1 MKKLLY
7 IFLIFLS
14 ISCGTTKYVEVPVE
28 NVRIEYRD
36 KVKYDS
42 VYVKDSIIQTQDN
55 DTIYLKEYK
64 YIYKYINQ
72 TDTILKT
79 DSIPVIQVQEVIKEV
94 NRLHN
99 WQIALMIM
107 GGGFVM
113 LLGYKLIR
121 LFKI

>member
-1 MKKLLY
+1 MKNLLY

-14 ISCGTTKYVEVPVE
+14 ISCSTTKYIEVPVE
-28 NVRIEYRD
+28 SVRIEYRD
-36 KVKYDS
+36 RFKYDS
-42 VYVKDSIIQTQDN
+42 IYVKDSIIQTQDN

-72 TDTILKT
+72 TDTVLKI
-79 DSIPVIQVQEVIKEV
+79 DSIPIVQIQEVIKEV

-99 WQIALMIM
+99 WQIILMVM
-107 GGGFVM
+107 GGGLAV

>member
-14 ISCGTTKYVEVPVE
+14 ISCSTTKYVEVPVE

-72 TDTILKT
+72 TDTILKI

-99 WQIALMIM
+99 WQIALMVM

>member
-14 ISCGTTKYVEVPVE
+14 FSCGTTKYVEVPVE
-28 NVRIEYRD
+28 NVKIEYRD
-36 KVKYDS
+36 RFKYDS
-42 VYVKDSIIQTQDN
+42 IYVKDSVIQTQDN

-72 TDTILKT
+72 TDTILKI

-107 GGGFVM
+107 GGGFIAVI
-113 LLGYKLIR
+113 GYKLIR